1 MRYVGLDI
9 HMRMTA
15 MCVLDDNG
23 KPEKQITIRGH
34 WGKVFEAVKEI
45 APPFAICYEASN
57 GYGYLYDGFSR
68 LAQRVVVAHPG
79 QLRLIFRSKRKND
92 RIDAQRLAKLL
103 FLDEVPPVYVPR
115 QDVRAWRRLIVFR
128 QCLIDGRTR
137 VKNRLRNLLRQNGIQ
152 APEKLW
158 NKRGLAW
165 LTTLEFPSPT
175 LALERD
181 LLMDELQQ
189 HQVRIKRVENELN
202 AQAATHPGVQL
213 LKTIP
218 GVGPRTAEAV
228 MAWIDRPGRFTKNRA
243 IGSYFGLVPCQDAS
257 AGRNRLGHITRQ
269 GPSLVRKL
277 MIEATWQA
285 IRRSPQIRDHFLR
298 IQREDPDRKKIAA
311 VATAHHILRV
321 MLAMLSSGEGWSAKA
336 A

>member
-1 MRYVGLDI
+1 MRYIGLDI

-15 MCVLDDNG
+15 ICVLDDNG
-23 KPEKQITIRGH
+23 KLERQITIRGH
-34 WGKVFEAVKEI
+34 WAKVFEALKKI
-45 APPFAICYEASN
+45 PPPFAICYEASN
-57 GYGYLYDGFSR
+57 GYGFLYDGFSR
-68 LAQRVVVAHPG
+68 LTDRVVVAHPG

-103 FLDEVPPVYVPR
+103 YLDEVPPVYVPG
-115 QDVRAWRRLIVFR
+115 QDVRGWRRLIVFR

-152 APEKLW
+152 APDKLW
-158 NKRGLAW
+158 NKPGLAW
-165 LTTLEFPSPT
+165 LTALAFPSPG

-181 LLMDELQQ
+181 LLMSELQQ
-189 HQVRIKRVENELN
+189 HQERVGRVENELN
-202 AQAATHPGVQL
+202 RMAATHPGVQL
-213 LKTIP
+213 LRTIP

-228 MAWIDRPGRFTKNRA
+228 TAWIDQPGRFTKNKA

-257 AGRNRLGHITRQ
+257 AGRNHLGHITRQ

-285 IRRSPQIRDHFLR
+285 IRRSPRLR
-298 IQREDPDRKKIAA
+298 EHYRRIHRNDPDRKKIAI

-321 MLAMLSSGEGWSAKA
+321 MLAMLTSGRSWSAQA